1 MLPDKAKGFNDLPF
15 SLCYKNLKE
24 VEMNKIFGDY
34 DKTVFW
40 LAALFCLLFVGITMA
55 NPAAME
61 TNFQALFSFF
71 ITNLGW
77 LYLFLTMLFLVFCL
91 VLAFSKYGQ
100 IRLGKDDEKPEFS
113 TPAWF
118 AMLFAAGMGI
128 GLIFWGAAE
137 PIYHFAGPPF
147 ADPGT
152 KEAAVEAMRYS
163 FFHWGLHPWAC
174 YGVVA
179 MALAYFQFRR
189 GMPGL
194 ISSTFLPL
202 LGEKGIK
209 GGWGKT
215 IDIFTIVV
223 TLFGVATSL
232 GLGAMQITTGLG
244 VVFNIPGSTGLS
256 ITIIAVITLLFT
268 ISAVTGIKRGIKW
281 LSTINMW
288 LFFFLMLAVL
298 FLGPTRYLINTFVET
313 LGGYIQNILWMSFF
327 TDSQGAVAEH
337 AGWEWVGGWTV
348 FYWAWW
354 ITWAPFVGSFIAR
367 ISRGRTIRE
376 FVFGIL
382 LAPTLLC
389 MIWFTIMGGTAI
401 HVELFGAGGVA
412 DATFADVTTAIFV
425 MFSNLPA
432 SGLLSVIAMILT
444 TIFFITSADSS
455 TYVVSMMTSKGSLD
469 PTNGLRIFW
478 GIVAGSIAAMLLLT
492 GGLSAVQTTA
502 FVFGFPFMIIMVFMM
517 YSLLKAFREDEKI
530 EVVVQVKQD
539 VS

>member
-1 MLPDKAKGFNDLPF
+1 MNLHLLKRR
-15 SLCYKNLKE
+15 YK
-24 VEMNKIFGDY
+24 MNKLFGDY
-34 DKTVFW
+34 DKTIFW
-40 LAALFCLLFVGITMA
+40 LAALFCLLFVGITVA
-55 NPAAME
+55 NPAAMQ
-61 TNFQALFSFF
+61 TNFQALFNFF

-77 LYLFLTMLFLVFCL
+77 LYLLLTMLFLVFCL
-91 VLAFSKYGQ
+91 VLAFSKYGH

-113 TPAWF
+113 TQAWF

-128 GLIFWGAAE
+128 GLVFWGVAE

-152 KEAAVEAMRYS
+152 KAAALEAMRYS

-179 MALAYFQFRR
+179 MCLAYFQFRR

-194 ISSTFLPL
+194 ISSTFVPL
-202 LGEKGIK
+202 LGEKGIS

-232 GLGAMQITTGLG
+232 GLGAMQITTGLDLVMGIPASTAVSIG
-244 VVFNIPGSTGLS
+244 VIV
-256 ITIIAVITLLFT
+256 VITVLFT
-268 ISAVTGIKRGIKW
+268 ISAVTGISRGIKW
-281 LSTINMW
+281 LSTINMY
-288 LFFFLMLAVL
+288 LFFLLMVAVL
-298 FLGPTRYLINTFVET
+298 FLGPTRYLINTFVES
-313 LGGYIQNILWMSFF
+313 LGAYLQNIIIMSFY
-327 TDSQGAVAEH
+327 TDAQGAVLEH
-337 AGWEWVGGWTV
+337 AGWDWVGGWTV

-367 ISRGRTIRE
+367 ISRGRTIKE

-389 MIWFTIMGGTAI
+389 MIWFGIMGGTAI
-401 HVELFGAGGVA
+401 NIELFGAGGIV
-412 DATFADVTTAIFV
+412 DATYADVTTAIFA

-432 SGLLSVIAMILT
+432 GGLLSVVAMILT
-444 TIFFITSADSS
+444 SIFFITSADSS
-455 TYVVSMMTSKGSLD
+455 TYVVSMMTSGGNLHPKN
-469 PTNGLRIFW
+469 TLRVFW

-492 GGLSAVQTTA
+492 GGLSAVQTVA

-517 YSLLKAFREDEKI
+517 YSLLKAFREDENV
-530 EVVVQVKQD
+530 EVVVQVEQKTG
-539 VS
+539 

>member
-1 MLPDKAKGFNDLPF
+1 
-15 SLCYKNLKE
+15 
-24 VEMNKIFGDY
+24 MNKLFGDY

-40 LAALFCLLFVGITMA
+40 LSALFCLLFVGITVA
-55 NPAAME
+55 NPVAMQ
-61 TNFQALFSFF
+61 TTFQALFNFF
-71 ITNLGW
+71 IANLGW
-77 LYLFLTMLFLVFCL
+77 LYLLLTMLFLIFCL
-91 VLAFSKYGQ
+91 VLAFSKYGH

-113 TPAWF
+113 TASWF

-128 GLIFWGAAE
+128 GLVFWGVAE

-152 KEAAVEAMRYS
+152 KAAAVEAMRYS
-163 FFHWGLHPWAC
+163 FFHWGFHPWAC

-179 MALAYFQFRR
+179 MCLAYFQFRR

-194 ISSTFLPL
+194 ISSTFLPV
-202 LGEKGIK
+202 LGEKGIV

-232 GLGAMQITTGLG
+232 GLGAMQITTGL
-244 VVFNIPGSTGLS
+244 NIVAGIPSSTAVS
-256 ITIIAVITLLFT
+256 IAIIAVITLLFT

-281 LSTINMW
+281 LSNINMW
-288 LFFFLMLAVL
+288 LFFFLMILVL

-313 LGGYIQNILWMSFF
+313 LGAYMQNIIWMSLF

-367 ISRGRTIRE
+367 ISRGRTIKE
-376 FVFGIL
+376 FVLGIL
-382 LAPTLLC
+382 FAPTLLC

-401 HVELFGAGGVA
+401 NIDLYGAGGIA
-412 DATFADVTTAIFV
+412 EATFADVTSAIFV
-425 MFSNLPA
+425 MFSNLPLGGFMA
-432 SGLLSVIAMILT
+432 VVAMTLT

-455 TYVVSMMTSKGSLD
+455 TFVVSMMTSKGNLE
-469 PTNGLRIFW
+469 PKTGTRVFW
-478 GIVAGSIAAMLLLT
+478 GVVAGSIAAMLLLT
-492 GGLSAVQTTA
+492 GGLSAVQTVS

-517 YSLLKAFREDEKI
+517 YSLLKAFREDENV
-530 EVVVQVKQD
+530 EVVVPVEKE
-539 VS
+539 VG

>member
-1 MLPDKAKGFNDLPF
+1 
-15 SLCYKNLKE
+15 
-24 VEMNKIFGDY
+24 MNKLFGDY

-40 LAALFCLLFVGITMA
+40 LAALFCLLFVGITML
-55 NPAAME
+55 NPAAMQ
-61 TNFQALFSFF
+61 TNFQAIFDFV
-71 ITNLGW
+71 IANLGW
-77 LYLFLTMLFLVFCL
+77 LYLVLTMLFLIFCL

-100 IRLGKDDEKPEFS
+100 IRLGKDDERPEFS
-113 TPAWF
+113 TATWF

-128 GLIFWGAAE
+128 GLVFWGAAE
-137 PIYHFAGPPF
+137 PIFHFAGPPF
-147 ADPGT
+147 AEPGT
-152 KEAAVEAMRYS
+152 QEAAIEAMRYS

-202 LGEKGIK
+202 LGEKGIA

-244 VVFNIPGSTGLS
+244 VVAGMESSTGLS
-256 ITIIAVITLLFT
+256 IGIIAVITLLFT

-281 LSTINMW
+281 LSTINMY
-288 LFFFLMLAVL
+288 LFFILMTVVL
-298 FLGPTRYLINTFVET
+298 FIGPTRYLINTFVET
-313 LGGYIQNILWMSFF
+313 LGAYIQNILWMSFF
-327 TDSQGAVAEH
+327 TDSQGAVAAH

-367 ISRGRTIRE
+367 ISRGRTIKE

-382 LAPTLLC
+382 LAPTMLC

-401 HVELFGAGGVA
+401 HSELFGAGGVA
-412 DATFADVTTAIFV
+412 DATFADTTMAIFA
-425 MFSNLPA
+425 MFGNLPA
-432 SGLLSVIAMILT
+432 SGLLSIIAMTLT

-455 TYVVSMMTSKGSLD
+455 TYVVSMMTSKGSLN
-469 PTNGLRIFW
+469 PTNWLRVFW

-492 GGLSAVQTTA
+492 GGLSAVQTVA

-530 EVVVQVKQD
+530 EVAVKVEQK
-539 VS
+539 VG

>member
-1 MLPDKAKGFNDLPF
+1 MLPDRAKVLNVLPF
-15 SLCYKNLKE
+15 LLGYKNPKE
-24 VEMNKIFGDY
+24 VEMNKLFGDY

-61 TNFQALFSFF
+61 TNFQALFDFF

-77 LYLFLTMLFLVFCL
+77 LYLFLTMLFLIFCL

-113 TPAWF
+113 TAAWF

-128 GLIFWGAAE
+128 GLVFWGAAE

-152 KEAAVEAMRYS
+152 KAAAVEAMRYS

-202 LGEKGIK
+202 LGEKGIN

-232 GLGAMQITTGLG
+232 GLGAMQITTGLD
-244 VVFNIPGSTGLS
+244 VVFGIPSSTAVS
-256 ITIIAVITLLFT
+256 ITIIAVITVLFT

-298 FLGPTRYLINTFVET
+298 FLGPTRYLVNTFVET

-367 ISRGRTIRE
+367 ISRGRTIKE

-389 MIWFTIMGGTAI
+389 MIWFAIMGGTAI

-412 DATFADVTTAIFV
+412 EATFADVTTAIFV

-432 SGLLSVIAMILT
+432 SGLLSVVAMILT

-469 PTNGLRIFW
+469 PTNGLRVFW

-530 EVVVQVKQD
+530 DVVVQVTQD

>member
-1 MLPDKAKGFNDLPF
+1 
-15 SLCYKNLKE
+15 
-24 VEMNKIFGDY
+24 MNKLFGDY

-61 TNFQALFSFF
+61 TNFQALFDFF

-77 LYLFLTMLFLVFCL
+77 LYLFLTMLFLIFCL

-113 TPAWF
+113 TAAWF

-128 GLIFWGAAE
+128 GLVFWGAAE

-152 KEAAVEAMRYS
+152 KAAAVEAMRYS

-202 LGEKGIK
+202 LGEKGIN

-232 GLGAMQITTGLG
+232 GLGAMQITTGLD
-244 VVFNIPGSTGLS
+244 VVFGIPSSTAVS
-256 ITIIAVITLLFT
+256 ITIIAVITVLFT

-298 FLGPTRYLINTFVET
+298 FLGPTRYLVNTFVET

-367 ISRGRTIRE
+367 ISRGRTIKE

-389 MIWFTIMGGTAI
+389 MIWFAIMGGTAI

-412 DATFADVTTAIFV
+412 EATFADVTTAIFV

-432 SGLLSVIAMILT
+432 SGLLSVVAMILT

-469 PTNGLRIFW
+469 PTNGLRVFW

-530 EVVVQVKQD
+530 DVVVQVTQD

>member
-1 MLPDKAKGFNDLPF
+1 VLPDRAKVLNVLPF
-15 SLCYKNLKE
+15 LLGYKNPKE
-24 VEMNKIFGDY
+24 VEMNKLFGDY

-61 TNFQALFSFF
+61 TNFQALFDFF

-77 LYLFLTMLFLVFCL
+77 LYLFLTMLFLIFCL

-113 TPAWF
+113 TAAWF

-128 GLIFWGAAE
+128 GLVFWGAAE

-152 KEAAVEAMRYS
+152 KAAAVEAMRYS

-202 LGEKGIK
+202 LGEKGIN

-232 GLGAMQITTGLG
+232 GLGAMQITTGLD
-244 VVFNIPGSTGLS
+244 VVFGIPSSTAVS
-256 ITIIAVITLLFT
+256 ITIIAVITVLFT

-298 FLGPTRYLINTFVET
+298 FLGPTRYLVNTFVET

-367 ISRGRTIRE
+367 ISRGRTIKE

-389 MIWFTIMGGTAI
+389 MIWFAIMGGTAI

-412 DATFADVTTAIFV
+412 EATFADVTTAIFV

-432 SGLLSVIAMILT
+432 SGLLSVVAMILT

-469 PTNGLRIFW
+469 PTNGLRVFW

-517 YSLLKAFREDEKI
+517 YSLLKAFREDEKVD
-530 EVVVQVKQD
+530 VVVQVTQD